1 MIKAFP
7 IWGHLI
13 FTSLLFSVDEK
24 ENDIVLYGF
33 KILETWLE
41 KDVCRTNRTILSGSM
56 RTQAHSQNHRI
67 LGKFGFCHQ
76 WRNTIQRR
84 WTWLLYNPDSFFS
97 AESRSVYQ
105 QTVQDRNSCT
115 EHLWAHRPQSSFL
128 HWDTDCSCSSH
139 WYTWYHQYTE
149 RYG

>member
-13 FTSLLFSVDEK
+13 FTSSLFSVDEK
-24 ENDIVLYGF
+24 EQDIVLYGF

-41 KDVCRTNRTILSGSM
+41 KDVRRTNRTILSGSM

-76 WRNTIQRR
+76 RRCTIQRR
-84 WTWLLYNPDSFFS
+84 WTWLLCNPDSFFS

-105 QTVQDRNSCT
+105 QTVQGRNSCA
-115 EHLWAHRPQSSFL
+115 EHLLAHRSYYRFL
-128 HWDTDCSCSSH
+128 HWDTGCSCSRH
-139 WYTWYHQYTE
+139 WYTRRHQHME
-149 RYG
+149 RCG

>member
-13 FTSLLFSVDEK
+13 FTSSLFSVDEK
-24 ENDIVLYGF
+24 EQDIVLYGF

-105 QTVQDRNSCT
+105 QTVQGRNSCA
-115 EHLWAHRPQSSFL
+115 EHLLAHRSYYRFL
-128 HWDTDCSCSSH
+128 HWNTGCSCSKH
-139 WYTWYHQYTE
+139 WYTRRHQHME
-149 RYG
+149 RCG